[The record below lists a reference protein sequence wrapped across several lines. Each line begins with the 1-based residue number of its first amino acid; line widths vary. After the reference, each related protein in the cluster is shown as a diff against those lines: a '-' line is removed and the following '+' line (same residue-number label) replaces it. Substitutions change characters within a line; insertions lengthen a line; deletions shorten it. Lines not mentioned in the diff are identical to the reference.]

1 MSARD
6 STPNSENISAAPQT
20 TEEALEGRI
29 EQSLQTDEEK
39 LRTYLGDTLI
49 PLLAYGLDELERIR
63 PPDPVLFL
71 SHFLLRHNPRRSY
84 Q

>member
-6 STPNSENISAAPQT
+6 STPTSGNISAPPQS
-20 TEEALEGRI
+20 ADDSQDI
-29 EQSLQTDEEK
+29 HAEQAQQTDEEELK
-39 LRTYLGDTLI
+39 QYLGDTLI
-49 PLLAYGLDELERIR
+49 PLLAYGMDELERIR

-71 SHFLLRHNPRRSY
+71 AHFLLRHNPRRSN